1 MQQGFLSNMRKK
13 EKRKRKKVGMQY
25 QPSMNHSLA
34 KRIKKDKKREELKV
48 SKTRNKESRKVE
60 NVDRQTQAIPKK
72 KRRKSKK

>member
-13 EKRKRKKVGMQY
+13 EKKKKAGMQY

-48 SKTRNKESRKVE
+48 SKTRNKES
-60 NVDRQTQAIPKK
+60 
-72 KRRKSKK
+72 